1 MRKVLIRKF
10 VYSCS
15 IILALFLI
23 SAALLC
29 AQDAFI
35 PAKVKDI
42 SDRAYEPEVIKLLDG
57 ARKSIVMSMYSIRPG
72 AKGNNPVKLLL
83 NDLLEARQRR
93 VGVTLYLNTRF
104 KGMEKDD
111 ARLSESPEIK
121 KLQGAGCLIYFIPYH
136 QRLHDKL
143 VIVDSRFVVEASTNW
158 SISALRDNYESATLI
173 DSPEL
178 AKIKL
183 VRLKSF
189 VLPEDKPR
197 EENKRE
203 LYTEGLVKNISLPSP
218 LIEDERYLPKMLSRQ
233 SERAIELYL
242 LLAAYGQSI
251 GKTGFF
257 IDMGAM
263 GLSLG
268 LPESWSNAS
277 LRRQVIK
284 SLRDLKGYKFIN
296 VKFFYNK
303 DAWVELVDIPGKS
316 FKFDSGII
324 GERVLTTR
332 ARFYLM
338 AKALLE
344 SQGEDIDT
352 MSGSELG
359 KRFHLSG
366 STFVKAR
373 RDLREIRR
381 HAG

>member
-1 MRKVLIRKF
+1 MRKVLFRKL

-23 SAALLC
+23 SAAPLG

-57 ARKSIVMSMYSIRPG
+57 ARKSIVMSMYSISLG

-93 VGVTLYLNTRF
+93 VSVTLYLNTRF
-104 KGMEKDD
+104 ERMEKDNTG
-111 ARLSESPEIK
+111 LTENPEIK
-121 KLQGAGCLIYFIPYH
+121 KLQDAGCMVHFIPYH
-136 QRLHDKL
+136 HRLHDKL

-158 SISALRDNYESATLI
+158 SISALRNNYESATLI

-178 AKIKL
+178 ANIKL
-183 VRLKSF
+183 VRLKSI
-189 VLPEDKPR
+189 VLPKDEPF

-203 LYTEGLVKNISLPSP
+203 LYTEGLPVDVSLSCL
-218 LIEDERYLPKMLSRQ
+218 LIEDRRYLPKMLSRQ
-233 SERAIELYL
+233 AERTINLYL
-242 LLAAYGQSI
+242 LLVAYGQSVE
-251 GKTGFF
+251 KTGFF

-268 LPESWSNAS
+268 LPESLSNAS

-284 SLRDLKGYKFIN
+284 SLRGLKGYKLIN
-296 VKFFYNK
+296 VRFFHNK

-316 FKFDSGII
+316 FRFDSGII
-324 GERVLTTR
+324 RERTLTTR
-332 ARFYLM
+332 AKFYLIT
-338 AKALLE
+338 KALIE
-344 SQGEDIDT
+344 SQGGDIDT
-352 MSGSELG
+352 MSSSELG
-359 KRFHLSG
+359 NRFYLAR
-366 STFVKAR
+366 STFSKAR
-373 RDLREIRR
+373 KDLSRR
-381 HAG
+381 